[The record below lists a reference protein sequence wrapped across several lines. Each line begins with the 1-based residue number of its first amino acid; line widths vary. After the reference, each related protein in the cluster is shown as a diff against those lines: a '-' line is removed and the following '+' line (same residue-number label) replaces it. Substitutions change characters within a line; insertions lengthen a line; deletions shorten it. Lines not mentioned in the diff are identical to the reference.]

1 MRYPDN
7 LNVGRIFVAILM
19 LFVTG
24 FVSCHRMQE
33 DAKVY
38 DWGATPSVSV
48 DTTNLSRFHDAID
61 RFMGAWCIDSATTG
75 FLILDNTEEEPFVL
89 ASYHAD
95 QLLIPASVQ
104 KILVTGA
111 ALEILGSEV
120 NETVIKTNQKSN
132 NRLANKLLQMIGD
145 SLFGEYNY
153 AAGCRGVLNFWRGKG
168 LDMTGTAMIDGAGR
182 RYDNFVSARQ
192 IVDIL
197 LYQTTAPTF
206 ATFYASLPVSG
217 VSGTLRRT
225 LNGTK
230 AQGRIHAKTGTLAA
244 IKTLAGYTSTINGRK
259 LVFAFLINNYT
270 CKQRTLVKMLD
281 ELLLA
286 MVEV

>member
-1 MRYPDN
+1 M
-7 LNVGRIFVAILM
+7 VGRLLM
-19 LFVTG
+19 SVLLLGVVG
-24 FVSCHRMQE
+24 LLSCHRMQE

-38 DWGATPSVSV
+38 DWGATPTASL
-48 DTTNLSRFHDAID
+48 DTSNLSRFHKAID
-61 RFMGAWCIDSATTG
+61 RFMGAWCIDSTTTG
-75 FLILDNTEEEPFVL
+75 FLILDNTDEEPFVI

-104 KILVTGA
+104 KVLVTGA
-111 ALEILGSEV
+111 ALEILGSGV
-120 NETVIKTNQKSN
+120 NETVVKTNQKSD

-145 SLFGEYNY
+145 SLFDAYNF
-153 AAGCRGVLNFWRGKG
+153 AAGCRGVLDFWKQKG
-168 LDMTGTAMIDGAGR
+168 LDMTGTTMSDGAGR

-225 LNGTK
+225 LKGTK

-244 IKTLAGYTSTINGRK
+244 IKTLAGYASSVHGRK

-281 ELLLA
+281 QLMLA
-286 MVEV
+286 MVEI